1 MSDLISR
8 QDAIDALNK
17 KRIET
22 MEKGQDVNLIWEC
35 LDVVNQVPSKQQW
48 IPCSE
53 RLPSE
58 DGRYLVCMNWNYCNT
73 DVLNWANGWNC
84 CRGCDGK
91 INRKNEIDGTDIIAW
106 MPLPQSWK
114 GEKEEGEPIPHWR
127 GQMDGCL
134 PFQTEE
140 KDEQIH

>member
-1 MSDLISR
+1 MNDLISR

-35 LDVVNQVPSKQQW
+35 LDAVNQVPSSQQW

-53 RLPSE
+53 RLPND
-58 DGRYLVCMNWNYCNT
+58 DGNYIVTLSYTEGFKFSFVDIDNFSVYEHQW
-73 DVLNWANGWNC
+73 DVYGS
-84 CRGCDGK
+84 DV
-91 INRKNEIDGTDIIAW
+91 IAW

-114 GEKEEGEPIPHWR
+114 GE
-127 GQMDGCL
+127 
-134 PFQTEE
+134 
-140 KDEQIH
+140 